1 MSIGFDDFNNKTV
14 IKVVGVGGGGIKAV
28 NSMIT
33 AGVKGFEFI
42 SVDYD
47 ISKSLAFSHVK
58 LGWEETSSV
67 VINTDPD
74 SSARDANERSEEILH
89 VLRGANMVFIIVGM
103 GGGTG
108 TGAAPIVAKCAK
120 QIGALTVGVVAYPH
134 LCEGDKT
141 YECARR
147 GIMDLYR
154 VADTIITIPNEKV
167 FGNLDKSASITDALK
182 EVDDIIC
189 QGVQSICDL
198 VSDLGYVNVDFIDI
212 ETILNNEHCFASIGV
227 GESVGSN
234 APLVALREAINS
246 PIMEAPLYDSRG
258 IIINFM
264 GEASHLNMMELNE
277 AAQSIVEEVHP
288 EANIL
293 WGVSV
298 DDNMGDT
305 IRTVVLATSPR
316 KQYP

>member
-1 MSIGFDDFNNKTV
+1 MSIEFDDFNNKIV

-47 ISKSLAFSHVK
+47 ISKSLASSHVK
-58 LGWEETSSV
+58 LGWRETSSV
-67 VINTDPD
+67 AINTDQD
-74 SSARDANERSEEILH
+74 SSARDADERSEEILYA
-89 VLRGANMVFIIVGM
+89 LRGANMVLIVVGM

-108 TGAAPIVAKCAK
+108 TSVAPIVAKCAK
-120 QIGALTVGVVAYPH
+120 QIGALTIGVVAYPN
-134 LCEGDKT
+134 LCEGGKNF
-141 YECARR
+141 ERASR

-154 VADTIITIPNEKV
+154 VADTVITISNERV
-167 FGNLDKSASITDALK
+167 FDNLDKSTSITDAFK

-198 VSDLGYVNVDFIDI
+198 VSDLGYVNVDFTDI
-212 ETILNNEHCFASIGV
+212 EAILNNEHCFASIGV

-234 APLVALREAINS
+234 APLAVLREALNS
-246 PIMEAPLYDSRG
+246 PSMEAPLYDSRG

-277 AAQSIVEEVHP
+277 AAQSIVEEVDP

>member
-120 QIGALTVGVVAYPH
+120 QIGAITV
-134 LCEGDKT
+134 
-141 YECARR
+141 
-147 GIMDLYR
+147 
-154 VADTIITIPNEKV
+154 
-167 FGNLDKSASITDALK
+167 
-182 EVDDIIC
+182 
-189 QGVQSICDL
+189 
-198 VSDLGYVNVDFIDI
+198 
-212 ETILNNEHCFASIGV
+212 
-227 GESVGSN
+227 
-234 APLVALREAINS
+234 
-246 PIMEAPLYDSRG
+246 
-258 IIINFM
+258 
-264 GEASHLNMMELNE
+264 
-277 AAQSIVEEVHP
+277 
-288 EANIL
+288 
-293 WGVSV
+293 
-298 DDNMGDT
+298 
-305 IRTVVLATSPR
+305 
-316 KQYP
+316 